1 MTNQIINYF
10 LASFNIL
17 NCWKKQSMKLTDFE
31 FQRRR
36 SDAVVLHDDKTQVPS
51 FNAATNLFS

>member
-1 MTNQIINYF
+1 
-10 LASFNIL
+10 
-17 NCWKKQSMKLTDFE
+17 MKLTDFE